1 MAVIVPCGALAFW
14 LFWTR
19 IELWVAGIHQKSVTQ
34 SLREWGH
41 EYATVTNDASAV
53 AAAEMVGY
61 MNRYYVPGP
70 GYRGPMEIEA
80 ALDTQ
85 RRESI
90 ARVIDALQHYTKLD
104 YGTNAQRWAEW
115 ADMRKAQLSGKNG
128 SKQNGPGN
136 ATQPIHSETN
146 PTSSS
151 GGPRR

>member
-1 MAVIVPCGALAFW
+1 MAVIVACGALAGW
-14 LFWTR
+14 LLRAR
-19 IELWVAGIHQKSVTQ
+19 IELWVAGIHQKSVTH
-34 SLREWGH
+34 SLREWGL
-41 EYATVTNDASAV
+41 EYATVTNDTSAV

-61 MNRYYVPGP
+61 MSRYYVPSP
-70 GYRGPMEIEA
+70 GYRGPTEIEA
-80 ALDTQ
+80 ALDTE

-90 ARVIDALQHYTKLD
+90 ARVTDALQHYTRLD

-115 ADMRKAQLSGKNG
+115 ADTRKAQLSGRNG

-146 PTSSS
+146 PMSSS